1 MRAFEFLIESPQV
14 ASLQKALIDK
24 IQQLPADDSTLKALK
39 EIEDLL
45 NTVGAGGR
53 MGMVN
58 NQLEEI
64 GDEDV
69 TKARKLLAKY
79 VLSIDADPA
88 EKKAMMAAWKADK
101 LIDIKS
107 LMSPVYHKITDVV
120 IGYDSN
126 PAIQQL
132 TDDLVEIAALGQG
145 KGEFMLSVMSKRVMK
160 KQKGDLVIDGKN
172 IELKTSDG
180 GAGRFYDQEV
190 RPNTN
195 WPTLSENYLN
205 TYKEEI
211 DAAGLKVPGTG
222 MKIDMISKVAE
233 VMPSEKVE
241 QHKKDLNDIFK
252 AIFPTQD
259 VGSAVE
265 AALAGNVGEAK
276 QRFARLSLDNYLSIK
291 DDDAV
296 LMIDLNTK
304 PISLAIFSSA
314 ADLYG
319 AGLRLHA
326 GTIYPIATDARYA
339 YPQVKIAKTAQ
350 AQPD

>member
-1 MRAFEFLIESPQV
+1 
-14 ASLQKALIDK
+14 
-24 IQQLPADDSTLKALK
+24 
-39 EIEDLL
+39 
-45 NTVGAGGR
+45 
-53 MGMVN
+53 
-58 NQLEEI
+58 
-64 GDEDV
+64 
-69 TKARKLLAKY
+69 
-79 VLSIDADPA
+79 
-88 EKKAMMAAWKADK
+88 
-101 LIDIKS
+101 
-107 LMSPVYHKITDVV
+107 
-120 IGYDSN
+120 
-126 PAIQQL
+126 
-132 TDDLVEIAALGQG
+132 
-145 KGEFMLSVMSKRVMK
+145 
-160 KQKGDLVIDGKN
+160 
-172 IELKTSDG
+172 
-180 GAGRFYDQEV
+180 
-190 RPNTN
+190 
-195 WPTLSENYLN
+195 
-205 TYKEEI
+205 
-211 DAAGLKVPGTG
+211 
-222 MKIDMISKVAE
+222 
-233 VMPSEKVE
+233 MPSEKVE

>member
-1 MRAFEFLIESPQV
+1 MRAFEFLIESPEI
-14 ASLQKALIDK
+14 ASLQKALINK

-45 NTVGAGGR
+45 DTVGAGGR

-79 VLSIDADPA
+79 VLSIDATPE
-88 EKKAMMAAWKADK
+88 EKKDMMSAWKADK
-101 LIDIKS
+101 LIDINS

-120 IGYDSN
+120 IGYDKN
-126 PAIQQL
+126 PAIKQL

-205 TYKEEI
+205 TYKDEI
-211 DAAGLKVPGTG
+211 NAAGLKVPGTG
-222 MKIDMISKVAE
+222 MRIDMISKVAN

-241 QHKKDLNDIFK
+241 QHKKDVIEIFS

-259 VGSAVE
+259 VKSAAE
-265 AALAGNVGEAK
+265 AAIAGNDGEAK

-350 AQPD
+350 SQPE